1 MKHMLRRLMAFLP
14 MTALLCGALTVP
26 ALAEGEEAAQAILYG
41 TWWALLPPFIAIFL
55 ALITKEAYGSLFI
68 GVVVGAFLSS
78 NFHPVNTLNAIVQDG
93 LMSAVE
99 TNAGIFIFLAL
110 LGIVV
115 ALMNAAGGSA
125 AFGRW
130 AEKNIHSRVGVQLAT
145 FLLGILIFIDD
156 YFNCLTVGSVM
167 RPVTDRQ
174 RVSRPKLA
182 YLIDATAAPVCMI
195 APVSSWAAAVSGTA
209 EKLDTGIS
217 GIELFIRAIPYNL
230 YSLLTFLFILLLVL
244 LGFDYG
250 PMRRFEKLA
259 IRKGELSGLPGSV
272 ETEENHKGRVIDLL
286 FPVLLLIITCT
297 LGMLYVGGFFG
308 VDWWGGTDNKWNVI
322 GALSNTDAFIG
333 LPWGSIIALVLIVAY
348 ILFRG
353 CLTFQEAMACVSK
366 GFNAMG
372 SPIII
377 LTLAVSLK
385 TMTNDKLGAAQFV
398 HDAMTGAADH
408 LYSMLPA
415 VIFLVACVLAFA
427 SGTSWG
433 TFGILIPI
441 VIAIFPSSSPL
452 MIIGISA
459 CLAGAVCGDHCSPI
473 SDTTIMA
480 SAGAQVEHIDH
491 VSTQL
496 PYALTVAA
504 VSFVGFIVAGFFQ
517 DLYLTWGISA
527 ITLMAILLIL
537 RIAVFFIERREQK
550 QEENEALRAA
560 ALRAEEA
567 ARKAQEQVEYPL
579 MNGGSEESAPPVA
592 DKTPS
597 WKNEP
602 SPTAWSEGPS
612 PTWADSVTPPKFPE
626 EDLTAEEAPPVE
638 EEPPIEEA
646 PAPDKSADMDAAS
659 DKASDAA
666 PDAEPSEGDE
676 SETVSL
682 EEEARESDEPS
693 GGAEE
698 PNETVKLTKA
708 P

>member
-1 MKHMLRRLMAFLP
+1 MKKLSRRLMTFLP
-14 MTALLCGALTVP
+14 VTLALCGLLTVP
-26 ALAEGEEAAQAILYG
+26 ALAEGEEEVVNAALYG
-41 TWWALLPPFIAIFL
+41 TWWALVPPFIAIFL

-68 GVVVGAFLSS
+68 GVVVGAFLACDF
-78 NFHPVNTLNAIVQDG
+78 NPLRTMNAIIEDG

-99 TNAGIFIFLAL
+99 SNAGIFIFLVL
-110 LGIVV
+110 LGIIV

-130 AEKNIHSRVGVQLAT
+130 AEKNIRSRVGAQLAT

-167 RPVTDRQ
+167 RPVTDR
-174 RVSRPKLA
+174 RRISRAKLA

-217 GIELFIRAIPYNL
+217 GLELFIRAIPYNL
-230 YSLLTFLFILLLVL
+230 YSLLTFLFIILLVL

-250 PMRRFEKLA
+250 PMRRYEKRA
-259 IRKGELSGLPGSV
+259 IRFGELGALEDSLDAK
-272 ETEENHKGRVIDLL
+272 ENKKGRVIDLL
-286 FPVLLLIITCT
+286 LPVVLLIITCT

-308 VDWWGGTDNKWNVI
+308 TDWWGGTDYQWDFI
-322 GALSNTDAFIG
+322 GAFGNTDAFIG
-333 LPWGSIIALVLIVAY
+333 LPWGSIIALVLVAFY
-348 ILFRG
+348 IIIRG
-353 CLTFQEAMACVSK
+353 CLSFKETMDCVPR

-398 HDAMTGAADH
+398 HDVMEGVAAN

-441 VIAIFPSSSPL
+441 VTAIFPSSSPL
-452 MIIGISA
+452 LIIGISA

-480 SAGAQVEHIDH
+480 SAGAQVEHVNH

-504 VSFVGFIVAGFFQ
+504 VSFVGYIVAGFFQ

-527 ITLMAILLIL
+527 IVLMAILLIL
-537 RIAVFFIERREQK
+537 RIAVFFIERVERR

-560 ALRAEEA
+560 AIRAEDEA
-567 ARKAQEQVEYPL
+567 KRKEEAYSLITTEDSPETASAP
-579 MNGGSEESAPPVA
+579 SEEAPAWNAPPVYTA
-592 DKTPS
+592 PDLEIPS
-597 WKNEP
+597 EP
-602 SPTAWSEGPS
+602 EP
-612 PTWADSVTPPKFPE
+612 
-626 EDLTAEEAPPVE
+626 EEAPVE
-638 EEPPIEEA
+638 ELYEPEEEA
-646 PAPDKSADMDAAS
+646 PAPEEVPEETPSADDS
-659 DKASDAA
+659 
-666 PDAEPSEGDE
+666 DAEPSEADE
-676 SETVSL
+676 ASDHTVSL
-682 EEEARESDEPS
+682 EKPS
-693 GGAEE
+693 QE
-698 PNETVKLTKA
+698 
-708 P
+708 